1 MCFYKCLLF
10 RYYIWVDFTKDL
22 PNDLMDVMS
31 TSIYESDINNN
42 VFYFGYTFKDNVSRK
57 DRTTIIN
64 YIKGIGENR
73 IDNKTLRKLIAKPI
87 RELDRK
93 IGLSNFS
100 CFVYPVS
107 SRSNINLQIVDVFN
121 DMLQRDIADCSYKLI
136 KNGSDYIDFDY
147 NSLERHLYNS
157 DMSDKEITNQLK
169 QIHNYV
175 DNELLPK
182 IHNLNYFSIA
192 RDVKPKYRKY
202 IKNYLHF
209 QDSDLESLKNSKF
222 ILIMD
227 DIATSGATLMELL
240 RQVTAI
246 NPTAVIYIFTLIGKD
261 M

>member
-1 MCFYKCLLF
+1 MLTIKQEGV
-10 RYYIWVDFTKDL
+10 RIDDTNIWIDFTKDL

-64 YIKGIGENR
+64 YIKGIGENK
-73 IDNKTLRKLIAKPI
+73 IDDKTLRKLIAKPI

-93 IGLSNFS
+93 IGLSNFN

-121 DMLQRDIADCSYKLI
+121 DMLQRNITDCSYKLI

-157 DMSDKEITNQLK
+157 DMSDKEITNQLN
-169 QIHNYV
+169 QIHNL
-175 DNELLPK
+175 D
-182 IHNLNYFSIA
+182 YFSIA

-246 NPTAVIYIFTLIGKD
+246 NPTATIYIFTLIGKD
-261 M
+261 I